1 MHYSLDLELQEQL
14 ELLAP
19 ARVKVPSGSTVKLK
33 YLANGSAPVL
43 PVRLQECFGLLNTP
57 TVNQGKTCV
66 LMHLLS
72 PGYKVVQITSDL
84 KSFWA
89 NAYFDVRKDLRI
101 RYKKHSWPENPL
113 EAQAIKGAKKKTNQ
127 KVVFDMHQELQQ
139 KICAQLSASGIGDI
153 QLVQKLW
160 GGYGELFRCAL
171 IGAKTKSIVV
181 KYIRLSEVGD
191 HPRGWN
197 TKQSHERK
205 LKSYQVETT
214 WYNHLS
220 KRCDDGCQIP
230 RCLYQHK
237 SDQEIVLVL
246 EDLNEI
252 GFPLVEHTIDWNR
265 IETVLR
271 WLANFHATFLGVS
284 AARLWEVGTYW
295 HLATRTDELN
305 KLTDFPLKSAA
316 QEIDLRL
323 SNATHKTIVHG
334 DAKLANFCFSRDGS
348 AAAARGFSICWRW
361 MWNERC
367 RLFYRKLSYRKGL
380 RKTRVTYSGFL
391 FFLFIRCAES
401 TR

>member
-1 MHYSLDLELQEQL
+1 M
-14 ELLAP
+14 
-19 ARVKVPSGSTVKLK
+19 AR
-33 YLANGSAPVL
+33 
-43 PVRLQECFGLLNTP
+43 
-57 TVNQGKTCV
+57 
-66 LMHLLS
+66 
-72 PGYKVVQITSDL
+72 
-84 KSFWA
+84 KSFGGTSHQ
-89 NAYFDVRKDLRI
+89 RG
-101 RYKKHSWPENPL
+101 E
-113 EAQAIKGAKKKTNQ
+113 EKTNQ

-181 KYIRLSEVGD
+181 KYIRLSKVGD

-348 AAAARGFSICWRW
+348 AAAAVDFQYVGGGCGMKDVAYFIGSCLTERDCEKQESRILDFYFSCLSDALNRQGKGVFIDSIEREWRGLYHYAWADFHRFLKGWSPKHWKI
-361 MWNERC
+361 NKYSERIT
-367 RLFYRKLSYRKGL
+367 RQIVAQLS
-380 RKTRVTYSGFL
+380 
-391 FFLFIRCAES
+391 
-401 TR
+401 